1 VSWITLA
8 EVRLESGGVL
18 RVQLT
23 EPEAAHARGRVRL
36 VFDREGVEF
45 CYVTSAEMRRVLAI
59 VEEHSVA

>member
-1 VSWITLA
+1 
-8 EVRLESGGVL
+8 
-18 RVQLT
+18 
-23 EPEAAHARGRVRL
+23 